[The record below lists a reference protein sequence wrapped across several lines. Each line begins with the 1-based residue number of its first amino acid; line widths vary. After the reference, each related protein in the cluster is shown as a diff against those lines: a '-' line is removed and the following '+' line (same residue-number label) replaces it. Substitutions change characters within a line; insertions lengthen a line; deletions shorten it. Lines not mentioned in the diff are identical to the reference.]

1 MTETETEIFAFQ
13 RWKTNIKANEKK
25 NQKVKLY
32 MILNGDKSRGGKV
45 KQASKIMNIAVEC
58 YSVR

>member
-1 MTETETEIFAFQ
+1 MTETEAEIFAFQ
-13 RWKTNIKANEKK
+13 RWKPNTKANEKK
-25 NQKVKLY
+25 KKVKLY

-45 KQASKIMNIAVEC
+45 KQPSKIMNIAIEC

>member
-1 MTETETEIFAFQ
+1 MTETEAEVFAFQ
-13 RWKTNIKANEKK
+13 RWKPNIKANEKK
-25 NQKVKLY
+25 KVKLY

-45 KQASKIMNIAVEC
+45 KQASKMMNIAIEC